1 MDKHDTKILITGG
14 HLTPAIAVLNE
25 LKNRGYHNFSWVG
38 HKFNQSGSKVVTAE
52 FNTVNTLDVP
62 FYNLRTGKLIRDWSF
77 STFLYGIKN
86 LFFVLWGI
94 ISAFYLILKL
104 RPNIIVSFGG
114 YLALPVVISGKLLGS
129 KVVTHE
135 QTIVTGLANKVIGK
149 FADKVFISW
158 EESRKYFN
166 SQKTVFT
173 GNPIR
178 KSVFEIED
186 NSLIKDIN
194 SNLPTILVF
203 GGNQGAHEINIR
215 IFEIVSELVKDFNV
229 IHQTGNSNVTKD
241 NERSNHIKS
250 SLPTELSKRYLPI
263 EYISS
268 NQIGSILNETDIMV
282 SRSGANTVSEIL
294 ALGKISILIPIP
306 QTSLDEQ
313 IRNARLVE
321 KVGLGIYLSQNGLTS
336 EKLYQ
341 TILLLRNQ
349 INNGKG
355 ANNNDLEQIRSY
367 AMELINLNASETLV
381 NEIEKII

>member
-166 SQKTVFT
+166 PQKTVFT

-186 NSLIKDIN
+186 NSLIKDID

-306 QTSLDEQ
+306 QTSHDEQ